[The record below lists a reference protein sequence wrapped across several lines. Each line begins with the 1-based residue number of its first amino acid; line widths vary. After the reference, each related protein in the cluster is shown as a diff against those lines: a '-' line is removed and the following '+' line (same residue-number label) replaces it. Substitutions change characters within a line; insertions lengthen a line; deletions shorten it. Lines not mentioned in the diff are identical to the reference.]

1 MAIQEADRSDIGSVR
16 PEPTGTGPFA
26 RFEWMIASRYL
37 RSRRREAFVS
47 VIAGFSFLGI
57 LLGVAALITV
67 MAVMNGFR
75 EELLGKILGLNGHM
89 IVQPTATDFSDFAE
103 VAERI
108 TFVKGVTAAIPFVE
122 GQALA
127 SGPGGALGAL
137 VRGIRKPDL
146 DRIELVSGN
155 IKQGSL
161 DEFDQGKG
169 VAIGSRL
176 AQNLGLR
183 LGDPMTIVT
192 PRGNVTP
199 IGVTPRVKAF
209 PVVAIFQVGMSQY
222 DGAFVFMPFEQA
234 QAYFNMEDRA
244 SAIDIFVEDPDKVG
258 LFRQPVE
265 IASQRSV
272 LVSDWR
278 FRDVTFFAA
287 LEVERNA
294 MFLILT
300 LIVFVAALNIIAGL
314 TMLVKDKSQDIAIL
328 RTMGATRGTI
338 MRVFFI
344 TGASIGTAGTLAGF
358 VVGVILCRNIE
369 TIRQGLSYLTGTQLY
384 PPEVYFLTRMKAVME
399 TGETVTV
406 LVMALTLSLIATI
419 YPAWKAAK
427 LDPVEALR

>member
-1 MAIQEADRSDIGSVR
+1 
-16 PEPTGTGPFA
+16 
-26 RFEWMIASRYL
+26 
-37 RSRRREAFVS
+37 
-47 VIAGFSFLGI
+47 
-57 LLGVAALITV
+57 
-67 MAVMNGFR
+67 
-75 EELLGKILGLNGHM
+75 
-89 IVQPTATDFSDFAE
+89 
-103 VAERI
+103 
-108 TFVKGVTAAIPFVE
+108 VE